1 MTGWIVPN
9 GNVEGLKAL
18 LADAVKMLEDYDT
31 MTPSDS
37 VCNQDLLC
45 KVGTLIASIDSVFAE
60 IAREAGLTRCKE

>member
-18 LADAVKMLEDYDT
+18 LADAVAMLEDYDT

-60 IAREAGLTRCKE
+60 IAREAGLTRCKD